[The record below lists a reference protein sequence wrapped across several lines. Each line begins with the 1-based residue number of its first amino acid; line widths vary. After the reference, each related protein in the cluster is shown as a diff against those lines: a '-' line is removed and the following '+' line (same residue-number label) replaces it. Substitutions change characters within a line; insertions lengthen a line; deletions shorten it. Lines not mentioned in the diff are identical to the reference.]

1 MSRDGKPIPPPPGP
15 RRPVEPGQRP
25 PGQRPAS
32 GRPGAGQ
39 RRGAPSFGRH
49 TGPPG
54 GKPGGPPGQRPG
66 GPRNQPPR
74 RTNRSR
80 SRRRRQLDELAPQEL
95 TYAPLDAPVPE
106 GEIVVVRGS
115 SAQELAPL
123 LNRSTPDIIR
133 FILEH
138 QEQLATGTQKLSDET
153 IELFAAEIGAEVR
166 LVDPGEED
174 EEKILGLLGA
184 DELAE
189 LEQAAERPPVI
200 TVMGHVD
207 HGKTLLLD
215 RIRSSSVVE
224 DEAGGIT
231 QHIGAYQVERDGHL
245 LTFIDTPGHEA
256 FTAMRARGAK
266 ATDIV
271 VLVVAADDGV
281 MPQTIEAISHAKA
294 AEVPIVVAINKIDRP
309 GADPTRIQSQL
320 VEHGLQAEAF
330 GGEVI
335 TVEVSALNREGID
348 ELLDQLLVVAEV
360 EELRSTTDSRAMGL
374 VLEARLDRGRG
385 PIATVLVQQG
395 TLQPG
400 DPLVA
405 GAAWGR
411 VRAMIDEHGETVTA
425 AGPSVPVQVLGLND
439 VAGAGDLFVVARDE
453 KTAREAA
460 EWREHYQRQADLA
473 RQKGTA
479 VTGSRLED
487 LFQHVRKGETAT
499 LNLILKAD
507 MGGSL
512 EAVTDSLRNLERDD
526 VKLSFVSRAVG
537 GINENDVNL
546 AAASNASIIGFNV
559 RPDRNARVLA
569 DEMGIE
575 TRLYEIIYRLLEDV
589 QNAMLGMLE
598 PEYDEVV
605 TGEAEVKQVFR
616 ISRLGPVAGCV
627 VEHGTISSGAK
638 VRFLRD
644 GAIIWKGAISSLRHY
659 KDDVD
664 AVNAGMECGI
674 GLDDFT
680 DLKEGDVIETYEEH
694 EIPRAA

>member
-1 MSRDGKPIPPPPGP
+1 M
-15 RRPVEPGQRP
+15 
-25 PGQRPAS
+25 
-32 GRPGAGQ
+32 
-39 RRGAPSFGRH
+39 PS
-49 TGPPG
+49 
-54 GKPGGPPGQRPG
+54 
-66 GPRNQPPR
+66 
-74 RTNRSR
+74 
-80 SRRRRQLDELAPQEL
+80 
-95 TYAPLDAPVPE
+95 

-123 LNRSTPDIIR
+123 LNRSPADVIR
-133 FILEH
+133 FILEQ
-138 QEQLATGTQKLSDET
+138 QEVLATGNQSLSDET
-153 IELFAAEIGAEVR
+153 IELFAAEIGADVR
-166 LVDPGEED
+166 LVDPGEE
-174 EEKILGLLGA
+174 EEDKILHLLGA
-184 DELAE
+184 NDLSALAKTE
-189 LEQAAERPPVI
+189 ERPPVI

-215 RIRSSSVVE
+215 RIRSTSIAE
-224 DEAGGIT
+224 DETGGIT
-231 QHIGAYQVERDGHL
+231 QHIGAYQAVRQDHL

-266 ATDIV
+266 ATDLV

-281 MPQTIEAISHAKA
+281 MPQTVEAISHAKA
-294 AEVPIVVAINKIDRP
+294 AEVPIVVAINKMDRP
-309 GADPTRIQSQL
+309 GADVPRVHAQL
-320 VEHGLQAEAF
+320 AEHELAAEAF
-330 GGEVI
+330 GGDVV
-335 TVEVSALNREGID
+335 TVPVSAMNGDGID
-348 ELLDQLLVVAEV
+348 DLLDHLLLVAEV
-360 EELRSTTDSRAMGL
+360 EELRSTSEGRAMGL
-374 VLEARLDRGRG
+374 VLEARLDKGRG

-395 TLQPG
+395 ILRPG

-411 VRAMIDEHGETVTA
+411 VRAMIDEHGEVVTE
-425 AGPSVPVQVLGLND
+425 AGPSMPVQVLGLND
-439 VAGAGDLFVVARDE
+439 VAGAGDLFVVATDE
-453 KTAREAA
+453 KAAREAA
-460 EWREHYQRQADLA
+460 EVREHYQRQADLA
-473 RQKGTA
+473 RQKSTA

-569 DEMGIE
+569 DELGIE

-605 TGEAEVKQVFR
+605 VGEAEVKQVFR

-627 VEHGTISSGAK
+627 VEHGTINSGAK

-644 GAIIWKGAISSLRHY
+644 GAIIWKGAISSLRHF
-659 KDDVD
+659 KDDVES
-664 AVNAGMECGI
+664 VNAGMECGI
-674 GLDDFT
+674 GLDDFS